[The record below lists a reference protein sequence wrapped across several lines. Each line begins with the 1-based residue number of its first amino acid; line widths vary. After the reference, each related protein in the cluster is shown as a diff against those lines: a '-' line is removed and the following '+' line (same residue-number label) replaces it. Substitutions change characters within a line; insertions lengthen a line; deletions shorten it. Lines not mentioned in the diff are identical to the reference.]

1 MLPRNCSGKD
11 VKEQVKGTIISVDG
25 PVVKARGM
33 SSANVADQVEVGEQ
47 GLIGEIIAMT
57 DKAATIQVY
66 EDTTGI
72 RPGQEVASLGR
83 PLSVELGPGM
93 VGQTFDGIQRPL
105 ERLAE
110 SSGDFIATGV
120 KAAPLDRNKKWQWKP
135 TAAAGAE
142 AKGGTILG
150 EVPETSAVVHK
161 VMVPPDVSGKLVSV
175 APAGEY
181 KITDTAAVVET
192 REGEKIELQFFHSWP
207 VRKARMLGMRLSPGQ
222 PLVTGQRVIDFF
234 FPIAKGGTAVIP
246 GGFGTGK
253 TVTQHQLAKWA
264 DADVIVYIGCGER
277 GNEMTQVLEE
287 FPHLKDPRTGKP
299 LLERTVLV
307 ANTSNMPVTAREAS
321 IYTGITMAEYF
332 RDMGYNVALMADST
346 SRWAEALREIAGRL
360 EAMPAEE
367 GFPAYLASR
376 LAEFYERAG
385 QMEFGENR
393 TGSVSIIGAVSPPG
407 GDFSEPVT
415 QHTRRFCRTFWAL
428 DKALAA
434 ERHFPSINW
443 NTSYSGYTNDIDRW
457 RKETV
462 GAGDAWNN
470 LRREAMRLMQQE
482 DRLQRIV
489 RLVGPDALPDDQR
502 LVLAVADIIKR
513 GFLEQGAFDPIDSY
527 CPMEKQLRMMECILH
542 FYVKGQEA
550 LKSGMHVIALM
561 NLDVVD
567 TLMRMKNEIANDNL
581 AAFDEI
587 TKQID
592 EQTEK
597 LEKEYA

>member
-1 MLPRNCSGKD
+1 M
-11 VKEQVKGTIISVDG
+11 KEQVTGTIVSIDG
-25 PVVKARGM
+25 PVVQARGM
-33 SSANVADQVEVGEQ
+33 SAASVADQVEVGEK
-47 GLIGEIIAMT
+47 GLVGEIIMMT
-57 DKAATIQVY
+57 DEMATIQVY

-72 RPGQEVASLGR
+72 CPGQKVASLGR
-83 PLSVELGPGM
+83 PLSVELGPGLIA
-93 VGQTFDGIQRPL
+93 QTFDGIQRPL
-105 ERLAE
+105 DRLAE
-110 SSGDFIATGV
+110 KSGDFIATGV
-120 KAAPLDRNKKWQWKP
+120 KAPPLDRQKRWRWKP
-135 TAAAGAE
+135 AVSAGQELAPG
-142 AKGGTILG
+142 AVIG
-150 EVPETSAVVHK
+150 EVPETAAVTHR
-161 VMVPPDVSGKLVSV
+161 VMLPPDVSGKV
-175 APAGEY
+175 AWIASEGEY
-181 KITDTAAVVET
+181 CIEDKAAT
-192 REGEKIELQFFHSWP
+192 IEKPDGQQIDVQFFHSWP
-207 VRKARMLGMRLSPGQ
+207 VRKARSLGKRLTPGE

-253 TVTQHQLAKWA
+253 TVTQHQLAKWS

-321 IYTGITMAEYF
+321 IYTGITIAEYF

-346 SRWAEALREIAGRL
+346 SRWAEALREISGRL
-360 EAMPAEE
+360 ESMPAEE

-385 QMEFGENR
+385 RMQLSGAR

-443 NTSYSGYTNDIDRW
+443 NNSYSGYLMDVDRW
-457 RKETV
+457 RKDKWPTDV
-462 GAGDAWNN
+462 WNE
-470 LRREAMRLMQQE
+470 LRAESMRLMQQE
-482 DRLQRIV
+482 DRLQRVV

-502 LVLAVADIIKR
+502 LILAVAEIIKR
-513 GFLEQGAFDPIDSY
+513 GFLEQSAFDEIDAY
-527 CPMEKQLRMMECILH
+527 CPMEKQIKMMDCILH
-542 FYVKGQEA
+542 FYHRGAQV
-550 LKSGMHVIALM
+550 LKSGMHVVALM
-561 NLDVVD
+561 NIDVVD
-567 TLMRMKNEIANDNL
+567 RLRRMKVEVPNDKL
-581 AAFDEI
+581 EVFDEI
-587 TKQID
+587 RKEID
-592 EQTEK
+592 QQTGT